1 MHSVSTRCSFMADEP
16 IQCQPFLK
24 IYDFVYCCI
33 IVKKLHRSLY
43 STVHPSWPASGERR
57 FCDKLIT
64 STVTQ
69 TGLAS
74 RDAFLDFHLAHP
86 SVSTSRAITSSTL
99 GFCNL
104 ASWSEPRVT
113 SSSVPAEHTISPLL
127 SRCSPQHQRESAQGY
142 PNHTHRLPAVEARLK
157 REKHPRCPST
167 KHPKHR

>member
-1 MHSVSTRCSFMADEP
+1 MSSSSVN
-16 IQCQPFLK
+16 PFS
-24 IYDFVYCCI
+24 
-33 IVKKLHRSLY
+33 KLMILFTAVLLSKSSIRSLY
-43 STVHPSWPASGERR
+43 STVHASWPASGERR

-86 SVSTSRAITSSTL
+86 NVSTSRVITSSTL

-113 SSSVPAEHTISPLL
+113 SSSVPAEHTSSPLL

-142 PNHTHRLPAVEARLK
+142 PNHTHRPPAVEARLK

-167 KHPKHR
+167 KRPKHR